1 MNNDI
6 YNEGFSSLG
15 AKVAKAAKA
24 GAADLSRPLKP
35 LAIRAANLRPQLR
48 DPRATVVPDTVAL

>member
-1 MNNDI
+1 MNNNI

-24 GAADLSRPLKP
+24 GAADLSRPRNTEDGG
-35 LAIRAANLRPQLR
+35 RAWHGADRFRL
-48 DPRATVVPDTVAL
+48 